1 MGSPALIAYSPW
13 VRGTMA
19 AGVLALAVMLAGCET
34 DGVDISAKALK
45 PLSPQMLAELER
57 KHMPKESPVLVRLFK
72 EEAEFELWKQDDG
85 GRFALLATYP
95 ICRWSGE
102 LGPKVK
108 QGDRQAPEGFYTIT
122 PAQLNPNSHYYLSFD
137 IGYPNAFDR
146 AHGRTGS
153 NLMVHGDCSSAGCYA
168 MTDEQIGEIYAL
180 ARESFFGGQRSFQ
193 VQAYPFRMTPVN
205 MAKHRNNPN
214 LPFWKMLKEGNDHF
228 EVMRLEPKVDV
239 CEKRYVFDAE
249 PPANASPGRPLS
261 FNPTGRC
268 PAYEVPQELAEAVAE
283 KQKHDDIKTAELIAR
298 GTPVAPV
305 RTGMDGGMNPAF
317 AAKYKTTLVQT
328 ADGKIRTLVEERA
341 TGTTPTYSDPPRE
354 PQPAADNT
362 VVASASARPG
372 SGNFFSRLF
381 GGGSGEDT
389 KPQPVAAQPAPASAA
404 KPAPVR
410 TATAAATAKPAA
422 KPEPRSEPR
431 QEARTQPPQPQP
443 KAQQS
448 AQANPQ
454 QGAQSEQ
461 PKATDPASAFAGGG
475 VMAGAQPVVPTG
487 SFESRWSAMR

>member
-1 MGSPALIAYSPW
+1 
-13 VRGTMA
+13 MA

-249 PPANASPGRPLS
+249 APANASPARPLT
-261 FNPTGRC
+261 FNATARC
-268 PAYEVPQELAEAVAE
+268 PAYVVPPELAEAVAE
-283 KQKHDDIKTAELIAR
+283 KQKSDDAQMAQLIAR
-298 GTPVAPV
+298 GTPVTPV
-305 RTGMDGGMNPAF
+305 KTGTDGGMNAAF
-317 AAKYKTTLVQT
+317 LSKYKPTLVQGN
-328 ADGKIRTLVEERA
+328 DGKTRTYVERLPGATPSYAETRA
-341 TGTTPTYSDPPRE
+341 AEPRVTE
-354 PQPAADNT
+354 PDRT
-362 VVASASARPG
+362 VLASASASSSREGTYSLAGTGSSQQPAPPSAG
-372 SGNFFSRLF
+372 SGSFFSRLF
-381 GGGSGEDT
+381 RGSEE
-389 KPQPVAAQPAPASAA
+389 KKLEP
-404 KPAPVR
+404 
-410 TATAAATAKPAA
+410 TA
-422 KPEPRSEPR
+422 
-431 QEARTQPPQPQP
+431 
-443 KAQQS
+443 
-448 AQANPQ
+448 
-454 QGAQSEQ
+454 
-461 PKATDPASAFAGGG
+461 
-475 VMAGAQPVVPTG
+475 
-487 SFESRWSAMR
+487 

>member
-1 MGSPALIAYSPW
+1 
-13 VRGTMA
+13 MA

-239 CEKRYVFDAE
+239 CEKRYVFDGEA
-249 PPANASPGRPLS
+249 PANASPARPLT
-261 FNPTGRC
+261 FNATARC
-268 PAYEVPQELAEAVAE
+268 PTYVVPPELAEAVAE
-283 KQKHDDIKTAELIAR
+283 KQKSDDAQMAQLIAR
-298 GTPVAPV
+298 GTPVTPV
-305 RTGMDGGMNPAF
+305 KTGTDGGMNAAF
-317 AAKYKTTLVQT
+317 LSKYKPTLVQGN
-328 ADGKIRTLVEERA
+328 DGKTRTYVERLP
-341 TGTTPTYSDPPRE
+341 GTTPSYAETRAAEPRVTE
-354 PQPAADNT
+354 PART
-362 VVASASARPG
+362 VVASASASSSREGTYSLAGTG
-372 SGNFFSRLF
+372 SSQQPAPSSAGTGSFFSRLF
-381 GGGSGEDT
+381 RRSEE
-389 KPQPVAAQPAPASAA
+389 KKLEP
-404 KPAPVR
+404 
-410 TATAAATAKPAA
+410 TAK
-422 KPEPRSEPR
+422 
-431 QEARTQPPQPQP
+431 
-443 KAQQS
+443 
-448 AQANPQ
+448 
-454 QGAQSEQ
+454 
-461 PKATDPASAFAGGG
+461 
-475 VMAGAQPVVPTG
+475 
-487 SFESRWSAMR
+487 

>member
-1 MGSPALIAYSPW
+1 MGNVDRGSPALRACSPW
-13 VRGTMA
+13 IRGTLA
-19 AGVLALAVMLAGCET
+19 AGMLAVAAMLAGCET

-57 KHMPKESPVLVRLFK
+57 KHMPKESPILVRLFK
-72 EEAEFELWKQDDG
+72 EEAELEIWKQDET

-95 ICRWSGE
+95 VCRWSGE

-108 QGDRQAPEGFYTIT
+108 QGDRQAPEGFYMIT

-146 AHGRTGS
+146 AYGRTGS

-193 VQAYPFRMTPVN
+193 VQAYPFHMTPVN
-205 MAKHRNNPN
+205 MARHRNNPN
-214 LPFWKMLKEGNDHF
+214 MPFWKMLKEGNDHF

-239 CEKRYVFDAE
+239 CDKRYVFDAE
-249 PPANASPGRPLS
+249 PPANASPARPLN

-268 PAYEVPQELAEAVAE
+268 PAYQVPQELAEALAE
-283 KQKHDDIKTAELIAR
+283 KQKSDEIKTAELISR

-317 AAKYKTTLVQT
+317 QGKYKTSLVRT
-328 ADGKIRTLVEERA
+328 ADGTVRTMVEERGP
-341 TGTTPTYSDPPRE
+341 GTVVYTDVPRE
-354 PQPAADNT
+354 PPPVDNT
-362 VVASASARPG
+362 VVASASAHTG
-372 SGNFFSRLF
+372 SQSSTSGNFFSRLF
-381 GGGSGEDT
+381 GGGSAEDT
-389 KPQPVAAQPAPASAA
+389 KPQPAAAKAAPPPAA

-410 TATAAATAKPAA
+410 TATAPPKPAPKA
-422 KPEPRSEPR
+422 EPK
-431 QEARTQPPQPQP
+431 QEARAQPTQP

-448 AQANPQ
+448 AQAAP
-454 QGAQSEQ
+454 AQSEQ
-461 PKATDPASAFAGGG
+461 PKAADTTSAFAGGG
-475 VMAGAQPVVPTG
+475 VLVGAQPVVPAG